1 MPWAFSIVVMRFFRY
16 SGSMDNQLFQ
26 SWRRYVPNLSEVL
39 KKMQEKTIIAVGVA
53 PYPRIMPSLFLDR
66 YAIYCVKDAVDI
78 DLLRNYTQIFCLEEK
93 HPKVAAKVHATGYLL
108 RNWAFQAFLRSRR
121 YPYRLMFYQTTPKIV
136 ETLEEEGIEWIGNS
150 PESFKGVM
158 LKGDFRDLVKKRELP
173 SIPDWRLSRED
184 FLKKSFADAWAH
196 WDRPFVVQR
205 ADFDVAGELGT
216 FFIRNKTDWQK
227 TQEIL
232 SKDDRYHFVTISP
245 FIEGHS
251 VSMLG
256 CITPQG
262 VLTST
267 LQLQLIDVPESLH
280 GQLPTGVF
288 LGHDWT
294 FHPWTEKTE
303 RTAQN
308 VVESIGGYLAEHGF
322 KGIFGI
328 DFVYD
333 AATHDIFPIECNPR
347 FTGALPV
354 YSLMVA
360 HAGVPTIEFFHIA
373 AHLEIDVR
381 FDFMAV
387 NDAFK
392 HRYPLAHISL
402 TPKGIAE
409 MKIPLAAGVYS
420 YNKNVRMLRYE
431 RPGAFYRDFKNPE
444 EFMIIDS
451 LPRLGGRVIQNVPR
465 LCKLIFPRQIARSS
479 FAVEPEIGELIT
491 SFSEALR
498 KDQVVESP
506 AGAESYQEF

>member
-1 MPWAFSIVVMRFFRY
+1 
-16 SGSMDNQLFQ
+16 MDKNLFH
-26 SWRRYVPNLSEVL
+26 SWSRYVPDLAGVL
-39 KKMQEKTIIAVGVA
+39 KRMQEKTIIAVGVA

-93 HPKVAAKVHATGYLL
+93 YPKIAAKVRSTGYLL
-108 RNWAFQAFLRSRR
+108 RNFAFQAFLKSRR

-136 ETLEEEGIEWIGNS
+136 EALQEQRIEWIGNQ
-150 PESFKGVM
+150 PESFENVV
-158 LKGDFRDLVKKRELP
+158 LKGDFRDLVKKRGLP
-173 SIPDWRLSRED
+173 SIPDWRLPREE
-184 FLKKSFADAWAH
+184 FLKISFADAWAH

-216 FFIRNKTDWQK
+216 FFIHSEDDWRNAH
-227 TQEIL
+227 EIL

-245 FIEGHS
+245 FIEGYS

-288 LGHDWT
+288 LGHDWA
-294 FHPWTEKTE
+294 FRSWPAESE
-303 RTAQN
+303 QTAQK
-308 VVESIGGYLAEHGF
+308 VVESIGEHLAAQGF

-328 DFVYD
+328 DMLYD
-333 AATHDIFPIECNPR
+333 TKTHEIFPIECNPR

-354 YSLMVA
+354 YSLMTVDVGA
-360 HAGVPTIEFFHIA
+360 PTIEFFHIA
-373 AHLEIDVR
+373 THLGIEVE
-381 FDFMAV
+381 FDFAAV
-387 NDAFK
+387 NQVFK
-392 HRYPLAHISL
+392 ERRPLAHISL
-402 TPKGIAE
+402 TPKGITE
-409 MKIPLAAGVYS
+409 MNLPLAAGVYS
-420 YNKNVRMLRYE
+420 YDRKAHMLRYE
-431 RPGAFYRDFKNPE
+431 RPGAFYWDFKNPE

-491 SFSEALR
+491 LLSEALR
-498 KDQVVESP
+498 KDQAIESSTE
-506 AGAESYQEF
+506 AEPYQEF